1 MELYDARPKKKKG
14 ELDIVDAQGIQDLY
28 FPWEPMDLMPIGDIQ
43 YDGKHGAADIPR
55 LKKHLKKGLDRGAY
69 FIGTGDITDTLSP
82 SNRTKLAN
90 AGLYDTATIVFD
102 DAITNLEN
110 ELKPVLKPTIGRWF
124 GLVQG
129 HHYFEHLDGSTTD
142 TRFAE
147 YLGCAFLGSCSLVR
161 VFFRDEHNHVAQVT
175 IWIHHGSGGSGV
187 LPTAIY
193 NKLYH
198 QKVRY
203 PRARVF
209 IMGHVPQLGHV
220 KLAGLDS
227 AGDPGTPHLVHEDTS
242 LVAAGGWARGFQQGS
257 KFRGRAQGGYAEQA
271 MMPPAVLGGAV
282 IHLEPVRIRVN
293 NKTVSYVEVTV
304 TS

>member
-1 MELYDARPKKKKG
+1 MELVDARRRKKKG
-14 ELDIVDAQGIQDLY
+14 DIELSDVQGIQDLY
-28 FPWEPMDLMPIGDIQ
+28 FPWEPLDLMPIGDIQ
-43 YDGKHGAADIPR
+43 YDGRGGAADIPR
-55 LKKHLKKGLDRGAY
+55 LRRHLMKGMDRGAY

-82 SNRTKLAN
+82 SNRQRMAA
-90 AGLYDTATIVFD
+90 AGLYDTADTVFD
-102 DAITNLEN
+102 NAITNLEN
-110 ELKPVLKPTIGRWF
+110 ELKPTLEPTRGRWF

-129 HHYFEHLDGSTTD
+129 HHYYPHLDGTTTD

-147 YLGCAFLGSCSLVR
+147 WLDCAFLGSCALIR
-161 VFFRDEHNHVAQVT
+161 VFFRDTKNHVAQIT
-175 IWIHHGSGGSGV
+175 IWVHHGAGGSGV

-198 QKVRY
+198 QKIRY

-227 AGDPGTPHLVHEDTS
+227 AGDPGTPHLIHEDTS
-242 LVAAGGWARGFQQGS
+242 LVAAGGWARSYQQGS
-257 KFRGRAQGGYAEQA
+257 KFRGRAQGGYAEQG

-282 IHLEPVRIRVN
+282 IHLEPIRLRVN
-293 NKTVSYVEVTV
+293 GKQVSYVEVTV